1 MGGLPVRAQHDR
13 RARPDPGATLTPTWP
28 WCDPKLWRDL
38 NPNPTLTLTLTR
50 CCSAA
55 SRTSCGAPTRSGS
68 SLARRARRSAR
79 SAPPP
84 PHSAPSPPLSTPLPP
99 QQPSPLHRPRPPP
112 PPPTPGALLGPA
124 RYLVGWQPLQSME
137 QIGPLLVFG
146 LLQGL
151 QLAASLAHRLKL
163 DPARAAVL
171 RMQVGLGSRAV
182 LYSVAAAVGSLPSTF
197 YRH

>member
-1 MGGLPVRAQHDR
+1 
-13 RARPDPGATLTPTWP
+13 
-28 WCDPKLWRDL
+28 
-38 NPNPTLTLTLTR
+38 
-50 CCSAA
+50 
-55 SRTSCGAPTRSGS
+55 
-68 SLARRARRSAR
+68 
-79 SAPPP
+79 
-84 PHSAPSPPLSTPLPP
+84 
-99 QQPSPLHRPRPPP
+99 
-112 PPPTPGALLGPA
+112 
-124 RYLVGWQPLQSME
+124 ME